1 MIHLRLVLL
10 QIGCYKLLSKEVS
23 IFMLFQG
30 TLAYVHILCF
40 FLILRKLDSLRH
52 DVRTELPIKTNILI
66 SFAAKI

>member
-1 MIHLRLVLL
+1 
-10 QIGCYKLLSKEVS
+10 
-23 IFMLFQG
+23 MLFQG

-52 DVRTELPIKTNILI
+52 DVRTELPIKTNIHI